1 MKIPALILMIVLPS
15 CCLYAQNTKDTIQLQ
30 ELKTPASPGF
40 ALLDLSPTT
49 VESATSPKML
59 SLQVLNY
66 INSGTG
72 GFPKN
77 FSFEFSP
84 YWISKHNGETIYKYL
99 GLPDAESSN
108 MAAGIFRKMSISF
121 TVYSNDTGTHLLP
134 NTSYM
139 SAGIRTNLLTIWG
152 KSAETAVKKMLTSRN
167 QIRQEILRTDPLID
181 LNTMRQRIDSLYAVN
196 SVNAFTVKPML
207 VLDGAFAFSEAFKN
221 DDFKNKRFN
230 RSGFWLN
237 ATINTPLSKMT
248 KENFFLIFYY
258 RNLRDNLLSD
268 TTKNIFTIQNAT
280 DLGIRAGYEKGPFQI
295 SVEHINRSYKDLKGQ
310 DTYRTTGIIQFKMND
325 GFYLMGSFGKNF
337 SQQHSLF
344 TMLGINWGIGKQAL
358 VL

>member
-1 MKIPALILMIVLPS
+1 MKTLVLINLLMILPVYF
-15 CCLYAQNTKDTIQLQ
+15 LHAQDKTDTVQLQ
-30 ELKTPASPGF
+30 DLKVPVSPGF

-59 SLQVLNY
+59 ALQVLNY

-84 YWISKHNGETIYKYL
+84 YWISKHEGETIYKYL
-99 GLPDAESSN
+99 GLPDAQSSN
-108 MAAGIFRKMSISF
+108 MAAGVFRKMSLSF
-121 TVYSNDTGTHLLP
+121 SVYSNDTGTHLLP
-134 NTSYM
+134 NTSYI
-139 SAGIRTNLLTIWG
+139 SGGVRTNLLTIWG
-152 KSAETAVKKMLTSRN
+152 RSAETTVKKFLTSRN
-167 QIRQEILRTDPLID
+167 QLRQQILRSNPDID
-181 LNTMRQRIDSLYAVN
+181 LNTMRHQVDSAYTAN

-207 VLDGAFAFSEAFKN
+207 VLDAAFAFSEAFKN

-237 ATINTPLSKMT
+237 ATVNIPLSKTT
-248 KENFFLIFYY
+248 KDNFFLIFYY
-258 RNLRDNLLSD
+258 RNLRDNLPDSS
-268 TTKNIFTIQNAT
+268 KNIFTIQNAT
-280 DLGIRAGYEKGPFQI
+280 DLGVRAGYEKGPFQL
-295 SVEHINRSYKDLKGQ
+295 SVEHINRSYKDIKGQ

-325 GFYLMGSFGKNF
+325 GLYLMGSFGKNF
-337 SQQHSLF
+337 AQEHSLF